1 MIEICSG
8 KYAYLLKFSDL
19 LETMRSIMER
29 RLGETTERTEIEIEE
44 LKEMLRGQTA
54 SAEKSKQEG

>member
-1 MIEICSG
+1 M
-8 KYAYLLKFSDL
+8 KFSDL

-44 LKEMLRGQTA
+44 LKEMLRSQTA